1 MRKYCSFDNI
11 GIPLTSNYYHKL
23 KNIGFQKHKNVV
35 RENLPKPVSIH
46 DSRHLR

>member
-1 MRKYCSFDNI
+1 MRKYCGFDDI

-35 RENLPKPVSIH
+35 YSERESSEASFNS
-46 DSRHLR
+46 